1 MLLVYVQLYCL
12 KHKLKGSFLSHPHV
26 NWNPKLYSEKVPV
39 SLIQLSLL
47 QFWRRIL
54 ETYNV
59 QFNLW
64 RASFCHYGF
73 INTQYTVNLL
83 YVTLRHFV
91 ILGVTQYIFPYYYM
105 LLSNAQ
111 ISLKMQLLAFL
122 MAIFLYLKYSIGNMP
137 ISLCPEWGW

>member
-1 MLLVYVQLYCL
+1 MNICCLCMYSYIQL

-39 SLIQLSLL
+39 SLFQLSLL

-64 RASFCHYGF
+64 RTSFCHYGF

-83 YVTLRHFV
+83 YVTLRHF
-91 ILGVTQYIFPYYYM
+91 IIFGVTQYSFLYYNM

-111 ISLKMQLLAFL
+111 ISLKMQLLEYFNGYFSL
-122 MAIFLYLKYSIGNMP
+122 LKVQHQ
-137 ISLCPEWGW
+137 